1 MSDNDTIRVTV
12 EYDEDGQPYVLTDDQ
27 RSHRSVRDW
36 DRLAAMTEEE
46 IAANAADDPDNPPLS
61 DEELDEFQPAFDRRE
76 LRALR
81 DRLGLTQAQ
90 FAGQFLIPLG
100 TLRDWEQ
107 GRRVPETTARTLLR
121 VIALMPDLVAEAA
134 QVRSASLETN
144 LPERARS
151 DTQPAPDG
159 AAMTAPFEPG
169 ILSGR
174 PTG

>member
-1 MSDNDTIRVTV
+1 
-12 EYDEDGQPYVLTDDQ
+12 
-27 RSHRSVRDW
+27 
-36 DRLAAMTEEE
+36 MTEED

-61 DEELDEFQPAFDRRE
+61 DEELDGFQAAFDRRE

-81 DRLGLTQAQ
+81 DRLGVTQTQ

-107 GRRVPETTARTLLR
+107 GRRVTGTTARTLPR
-121 VIALMPDLVAEAA
+121 VIALMPELVADAA
-134 QVRSASLETN
+134 QVRSAGLDTDG
-144 LPERARS
+144 LERARN

-169 ILSGR
+169 ILSR
-174 PTG
+174 RRTG